1 MESHDIGDTSTAL
14 LDETIGANFART
26 AAEHGDREALVEAA
40 SGRRWTYAELDRDVD
55 ALARGL
61 LAAGLQV
68 GDRVGIWAPNCAEWT
83 IAQYATAK
91 VGVICVNVN
100 PAYRTHEFSYAVN
113 QSGLRLLISAESF
126 KTSDYRAM
134 VEETAPRNAGLERVV
149 YIGTDNV
156 AAGRDA
162 GAQMKK
168 ALPGGGK
175 AMLFVGTMDADNA
188 RERVQGIREAL
199 AGGNIEILDVR
210 TDDSDFARA
219 KRNAEDTLSR
229 YADLG
234 LMVGLWAY
242 NTPQI
247 YQAVKQAGREKNVKI
262 VGFDEDALTLRG
274 VADGTIHSTVVQQP
288 FEFGYQSMKG
298 MAKYLAG
305 DKSWI
310 PANKQIIVPTR
321 VIDSGNVAEFQGFMK
336 QILRPS

>member
-1 MESHDIGDTSTAL
+1 MNRRQFNAAL
-14 LDETIGANFART
+14 AT
-26 AAEHGDREALVEAA
+26 AA
-40 SGRRWTYAELDRDVD
+40 
-55 ALARGL
+55 
-61 LAAGLQV
+61 LAAAARPAAAQQKRTLAFV
-68 GDRVGIWAPNCAEWT
+68 VNVSADFWT
-83 IAQYATAK
+83 IARRGIEKANKEHPEYNMEMIIPGQASAAEQRRIMDELLARQ
-91 VGVICVNVN
+91 VAGVAISPIN
-100 PAYRTHEFSYAVN
+100 PASSTDALNRVASQAVLFTTDSDAPASN
-113 QSGLRLLISAESF
+113 RL
-126 KTSDYRAM
+126 
-134 VEETAPRNAGLERVV
+134 V

-156 AAGRDA
+156 AAGREA
-162 GAQMKK
+162 GAQMKT

-175 AMLFVGTMDADNA
+175 AMLFVGTLDADNA

-247 YQAVKQAGREKNVKI
+247 YQAVKQAGRESNVKV

-274 VADGTIHSTVVQQP
+274 VADGTISSTVVQQP
-288 FEFGYQSMKG
+288 FEFGYQSMIG
-298 MAKYLAG
+298 MVKYLAG
-305 DKSWI
+305 DKAWI

-321 VIDSGNVAEFQGFMK
+321 IVDSSSVAEFQGYMK
-336 QILRPS
+336 QLLRPA

>member
-1 MESHDIGDTSTAL
+1 MNRRQFNAAL
-14 LDETIGANFART
+14 AT
-26 AAEHGDREALVEAA
+26 AALGAVARPAA
-40 SGRRWTYAELDRDVD
+40 AQQKRS
-55 ALARGL
+55 LAFVVNVS
-61 LAAGLQV
+61 A
-68 GDRVGIWAPNCAEWT
+68 DFWT
-83 IAQYATAK
+83 IARRGIEKANKEHPEYDMQMIIPGQASAAEQRRIMDELIARQ
-91 VGVICVNVN
+91 VAGVAISAIN
-100 PAYRTHEFSYAVN
+100 PASSTDALNRVASQAV
-113 QSGLRLLISAESF
+113 LF
-126 KTSDYRAM
+126 TTDSD
-134 VEETAPRNAGLERVV
+134 APASNRVV

-156 AAGRDA
+156 AAGREA

-168 ALPGGGK
+168 ALPKGGK

-199 AGGNIEILDVR
+199 TGGNIEILDVR

-247 YQAVKQAGREKNVKI
+247 YQAVKQAGRESNVKV

-274 VADGTIHSTVVQQP
+274 VADGTIFSTVVQQP
-288 FEFGYQSMKG
+288 FEFGYQSMIG
-298 MAKYLAG
+298 MVKYLSG

-310 PANKQIIVPTR
+310 PANKQIIIPTR
-321 VIDSGNVAEFQGFMK
+321 IIDGSNVADFQGYMK
-336 QILRPS
+336 QLLRPS

>member
-1 MESHDIGDTSTAL
+1 MNRRQFNAAL
-14 LDETIGANFART
+14 AT
-26 AAEHGDREALVEAA
+26 AALGA
-40 SGRRWTYAELDRDVD
+40 
-55 ALARGL
+55 
-61 LAAGLQV
+61 AAGPAAAQQKRSLAFV
-68 GDRVGIWAPNCAEWT
+68 VNVSADFWT
-83 IAQYATAK
+83 IARRGIEKANKEHPEYDMQMIIPGQASAAEQRRIMDELIARQ
-91 VGVICVNVN
+91 VAGVAISAIN
-100 PAYRTHEFSYAVN
+100 PASSTDALNRVASQAVLFTTDSDAPASN
-113 QSGLRLLISAESF
+113 RL
-126 KTSDYRAM
+126 
-134 VEETAPRNAGLERVV
+134 V

-156 AAGRDA
+156 AAGREA

-168 ALPGGGK
+168 ALPKGGK

-199 AGGNIEILDVR
+199 TGGNIEILDVR

-247 YQAVKQAGREKNVKI
+247 YQAVKQAGRESNVKV

-274 VADGTIHSTVVQQP
+274 VADGTIFSTVVQQP
-288 FEFGYQSMKG
+288 FEFGYQSMIG
-298 MAKYLAG
+298 MVKYLAG

-321 VIDSGNVAEFQGFMK
+321 IIDSSNVADFQGYMK
-336 QILRPS
+336 QLLRPS

>member
-1 MESHDIGDTSTAL
+1 MDRRHFTAGL
-14 LDETIGANFART
+14 
-26 AAEHGDREALVEAA
+26 AAA
-40 SGRRWTYAELDRDVD
+40 
-55 ALARGL
+55 ALATGARPSSAQAKKT
-61 LAAGLQV
+61 LAFVVNVSA
-68 GDRVGIWAPNCAEWT
+68 DFWT
-83 IAQYATAK
+83 IARRGIEKANKEHPEFDMQMIIPGQASAAEQRRILDEL
-91 VGVICVNVN
+91 VARQVAGVAISAIN
-100 PAYRTHEFSYAVN
+100 PASSTDALNRVASQALLFTTDSDAPASN
-113 QSGLRLLISAESF
+113 RL
-126 KTSDYRAM
+126 
-134 VEETAPRNAGLERVV
+134 V

-156 AAGRDA
+156 AAGREA

-234 LMVGLWAY
+234 LMAGLWAY

-298 MAKYLAG
+298 MVKYLAG

-321 VIDSGNVAEFQGFMK
+321 VIDGSNVAEFQAFMR
-336 QILRPS
+336 QILRPA

>member
-1 MESHDIGDTSTAL
+1 MNRRQFN
-14 LDETIGANFART
+14 ANIAAASLAT
-26 AAEHGDREALVEAA
+26 AA
-40 SGRRWTYAELDRDVD
+40 
-55 ALARGL
+55 
-61 LAAGLQV
+61 LAAGVRPAAAQQKKLLAFV
-68 GDRVGIWAPNCAEWT
+68 VNVSADFWT
-83 IAQYATAK
+83 IARRGIEKANKEHPEYDMQMIIPAQASAAEQRRILDELIARQ
-91 VGVICVNVN
+91 VAGVAISAIN
-100 PAYRTHEFSYAVN
+100 PASSTDALNRVASQA
-113 QSGLRLLISAESF
+113 LLF
-126 KTSDYRAM
+126 TTDSD
-134 VEETAPRNAGLERVV
+134 APASNRVV

-156 AAGRDA
+156 AAGREA
-162 GAQMKK
+162 GAQMKR
-168 ALPGGGK
+168 ALPNGGK

-199 AGGNIEILDVR
+199 TGGNIEILDVR
-210 TDDSDFARA
+210 TDESDFARA

-274 VADGTIHSTVVQQP
+274 VADGTIVSTVVQQP

-298 MAKYLAG
+298 MVRYLAG
-305 DKSWI
+305 DKAWV

-321 VIDSGNVAEFQGFMK
+321 IIDGGNVAEFQTFMK

>member
-1 MESHDIGDTSTAL
+1 MNRRQLNAGLA
-14 LDETIGANFART
+14 T
-26 AAEHGDREALVEAA
+26 AAIGLGLRPAA
-40 SGRRWTYAELDRDVD
+40 AQQKRT
-55 ALARGL
+55 LAFVVNVS
-61 LAAGLQV
+61 A
-68 GDRVGIWAPNCAEWT
+68 DFWT
-83 IAQYATAK
+83 IARRGIEKANKEHPEFDMQMIIPAQASAAEQRRILDELLARQ
-91 VGVICVNVN
+91 VAGVAISAIN
-100 PAYRTHEFSYAVN
+100 PASSTDALNRVASQAV
-113 QSGLRLLISAESF
+113 LF
-126 KTSDYRAM
+126 TTDSD
-134 VEETAPRNAGLERVV
+134 APASNRVV

-156 AAGRDA
+156 AAGREA
-162 GAQMKK
+162 GAQMKR
-168 ALPGGGK
+168 ALPNGGK

-199 AGGNIEILDVR
+199 NGGNIEILDVR
-210 TDDSDFARA
+210 TDESDFARA

-247 YQAVKQAGREKNVKI
+247 YQAVKQAGREKTVKI

-274 VADGTIHSTVVQQP
+274 VADGTVLSTVVQQP

-298 MAKYLAG
+298 MVRYLGG

-310 PANKQIIVPTR
+310 PANKQVIVPTR
-321 VIDSGNVAEFQGFMK
+321 IIDSSNVAEFQAFMK

>member
-1 MESHDIGDTSTAL
+1 MNRRQFNAAL
-14 LDETIGANFART
+14 AT
-26 AAEHGDREALVEAA
+26 AA
-40 SGRRWTYAELDRDVD
+40 
-55 ALARGL
+55 
-61 LAAGLQV
+61 LAAAARPAAAQQKRTLAFV
-68 GDRVGIWAPNCAEWT
+68 VNVSADFWT
-83 IAQYATAK
+83 IARRGIEKANKEHPEYNMEMIIPGQASAAEQRRIMDELLARQ
-91 VGVICVNVN
+91 VAGVAISPIN
-100 PAYRTHEFSYAVN
+100 PASSTDALNRVASQAVLFTTDSDAPASN
-113 QSGLRLLISAESF
+113 RL
-126 KTSDYRAM
+126 
-134 VEETAPRNAGLERVV
+134 V

-156 AAGRDA
+156 AAGREA

-168 ALPGGGK
+168 ALPNGGK
-175 AMLFVGTMDADNA
+175 AMLFVGTLDADNA

-247 YQAVKQAGREKNVKI
+247 YQAVKQAGRESNVKV

-274 VADGTIHSTVVQQP
+274 VADGTISSTVVQQP
-288 FEFGYQSMKG
+288 FEFGYQSMIG
-298 MAKYLAG
+298 MVKYLAG
-305 DKSWI
+305 DKAWI

-321 VIDSGNVAEFQGFMK
+321 IVDSSNVADFQGYMK
-336 QILRPS
+336 QLLRPA

>member
-1 MESHDIGDTSTAL
+1 MNRRQFNAVL
-14 LDETIGANFART
+14 AT
-26 AAEHGDREALVEAA
+26 AA
-40 SGRRWTYAELDRDVD
+40 
-55 ALARGL
+55 
-61 LAAGLQV
+61 LAAAAGPAAAQQKRTLAFV
-68 GDRVGIWAPNCAEWT
+68 VNVSADFWT
-83 IAQYATAK
+83 IARRGIEKANKEHPEYDMQMIIPGQASAAEQRRILDELMARQ
-91 VGVICVNVN
+91 VAGVAISAIN
-100 PAYRTHEFSYAVN
+100 PASSTDVLNRVASQA
-113 QSGLRLLISAESF
+113 LLF
-126 KTSDYRAM
+126 TTDSD
-134 VEETAPRNAGLERVV
+134 APASNRIV

-156 AAGRDA
+156 AAGREA

-199 AGGNIEILDVR
+199 SGSNIEILDVR

-234 LMVGLWAY
+234 LMAGLWAY

-247 YQAVKQAGREKNVKI
+247 YQAVKQAGREGTVKV

-298 MAKYLAG
+298 MVRYLGG
-305 DKSWI
+305 DKAWV
-310 PANKQIIVPTR
+310 PASKQIIVPTR
-321 VIDSGNVAEFQGFMK
+321 IIDSTNVAEFQNFMK

>member
-1 MESHDIGDTSTAL
+1 MY
-14 LDETIGANFART
+14 
-26 AAEHGDREALVEAA
+26 
-40 SGRRWTYAELDRDVD
+40 RRQFSA
-55 ALARGL
+55 ALAAAAVVAGVGPAAAQQKKT
-61 LAAGLQV
+61 LAFVVNVSA
-68 GDRVGIWAPNCAEWT
+68 DFWT
-83 IAQYATAK
+83 IARRGIEKANKEHPEFEMQMIIPGQASAAEQRRILDELIARQ
-91 VGVICVNVN
+91 VAGVAISAIN
-100 PAYRTHEFSYAVN
+100 PASSTDALNRVAS
-113 QSGLRLLISAESF
+113 QSLLFTTDSDAPASNRL
-126 KTSDYRAM
+126 
-134 VEETAPRNAGLERVV
+134 V

-156 AAGRDA
+156 AAGREA

-168 ALPGGGK
+168 ALPAGGK

-210 TDDSDFARA
+210 TDESDFARA

-247 YQAVKQAGREKNVKI
+247 YQAVKQAGREKNVKV

-274 VADGTIHSTVVQQP
+274 VADGTIFSTVVQQP

-298 MAKYLAG
+298 MVRYLAG
-305 DKSWI
+305 DKAWI
-310 PANKQIIVPTR
+310 PANKQIIIPTR
-321 VIDSGNVAEFQGFMK
+321 VIDSSNVAEFQAFMR